1 MTSHG
6 KLLEALI
13 RHQIYIQQFGG
24 GQVKR
29 ALPILRQLAKDL
41 RARIAA
47 ATATEFQMGRM
58 VALERDLREI
68 IVHATTGIQG
78 ALELEDFAEQEA
90 GFAARLLASGATVE
104 IRQGFTPEQIRAI
117 TTRSKMT
124 LLSGKT
130 QKRLTIREAFDDF
143 AQGVGRDSMRVVQAG
158 VLEGK
163 TTDQMAREVSRLVTT
178 RSRQQAEA
186 VIRTATNHVGAT
198 ARDEVYRANA
208 DILEGERFMA
218 VLDGHTTLT
227 CIKYDALREVYAL
240 GQGPQPPLHYRC
252 RSVRIPI
259 VKEEYRLGGLGERAS
274 MDGPVDNRVTYG
286 GFLRRQSKEFQDD
299 VLGPRRAALFRSG
312 KVTINQFTDDAG
324 RVLTLDELA
333 AREGLTL

>member
-13 RHQIYIQQFGG
+13 RPQVYVQMYAG

-90 GFAARLLASGATVE
+90 GFAAKLLGSGATVE

-124 LLSGKT
+124 LLSGNVE
-130 QKRLTIREAFDDF
+130 KRLTIREAFDDF

-158 VLEGK
+158 VLESK

-186 VIRTATNHVGAT
+186 VIRTATNHIGAT

-218 VLDGHTTLT
+218 TLDSHTTIT
-227 CIKYDALREVYAL
+227 CIGFDRTLHPL
-240 GQGPQPPLHYRC
+240 GQGPRPPLHYRC
-252 RSVRIPI
+252 RSIRVPE

-274 MDGPVDNRVTYG
+274 MDGPVDNQLTYG

-312 KVTINQFTDDAG
+312 KVKINQFTDDAG

>member
-1 MTSHG
+1 
-6 KLLEALI
+6 
-13 RHQIYIQQFGG
+13 
-24 GQVKR
+24 
-29 ALPILRQLAKDL
+29 
-41 RARIAA
+41 
-47 ATATEFQMGRM
+47 M

-90 GFAARLLASGATVE
+90 GFAAKLLASGATVE

-130 QKRLTIREAFDDF
+130 QKRLTIRQAFDDF

-158 VLEGK
+158 VLESK

-186 VIRTATNHVGAT
+186 VIRTATNHIGAT

-218 VLDGHTTLT
+218 TLDSHTTIT
-227 CIKYDALREVYAL
+227 CAGLDRTLHPL
-240 GQGPQPPLHYRC
+240 GQGPRPPLHYRC
-252 RSVRIPI
+252 RSIRVPE

-274 MDGPVDNRVTYG
+274 MDGPVDNQLTYG

-312 KVTINQFTDDAG
+312 KVKINQFTDDAG
-324 RVLTLDELA
+324 RVLTLDQLA

>member
-13 RHQIYIQQFGG
+13 RHQVYVQMYAG

-90 GFAARLLASGATVE
+90 GFAAKLLGSGATVE

-124 LLSGKT
+124 LLSGNVE
-130 QKRLTIREAFDDF
+130 KRLTIREAFDDF

-158 VLEGK
+158 VLESK

-186 VIRTATNHVGAT
+186 VIRTATNHIGAT

-218 VLDGHTTLT
+218 TLDSHTTIT
-227 CIKYDALREVYAL
+227 CIGFDRTLHPL
-240 GQGPQPPLHYRC
+240 GQGPRPPLHYRC
-252 RSVRIPI
+252 RSIRVPE

-274 MDGPVDNRVTYG
+274 MDGPVDNQLTYG

-312 KVTINQFTDDAG
+312 KVKINQFTDDAG

>member
-68 IVHATTGIQG
+68 IVHATTGMQG

-90 GFAARLLASGATVE
+90 GFAAKLLASGATVE

-124 LLSGKT
+124 LLSGNVE
-130 QKRLTIREAFDDF
+130 KRLTIREAFDDF

-163 TTDQMAREVSRLVTT
+163 TTDAMAREVSQLVRT

-186 VIRTATNHVGAT
+186 VIRTATNHIGAT

-218 VLDGHTTLT
+218 TLDSHTTIT
-227 CIKYDALREVYAL
+227 CIGFDRTLHPL
-240 GQGPQPPLHYRC
+240 GQGPRPTLHYRC
-252 RSVRIPI
+252 RSIRVPV

-274 MDGPVDNRVTYG
+274 MDGPVDNQLTYG
-286 GFLRRQSKEFQDD
+286 GFLRQQSKEFQND

-312 KVTINQFTDDAG
+312 KVKINQFTDDAG
-324 RVLTLDELA
+324 RVLTLDQLA

>member
-1 MTSHG
+1 LTSHG

-13 RHQIYIQQFGG
+13 RHQIYIQQYAG

-29 ALPILRQLAKDL
+29 ALPILRQLARDL

-47 ATATEFQMGRM
+47 ASATEFQAGRM

-90 GFAARLLASGATVE
+90 GFAAKLLASGATVE

-130 QKRLTIREAFDDF
+130 QKRLTIRQAFDDF

-163 TTDQMAREVSRLVTT
+163 TTDAMAREVSRLVTT

-218 VLDGHTTLT
+218 TLDSHTTIT
-227 CIKYDALREVYAL
+227 CAGLDRTLHPL
-240 GQGPQPPLHYRC
+240 GQGPRPPLHYRC
-252 RSVRIPI
+252 RSIRVPE

-274 MDGPVDNRVTYG
+274 MDGPVDNQLTYG

-312 KVTINQFTDDAG
+312 KVKINRFTDDAG
-324 RVLTLDELA
+324 RVLTLDQLA

>member
-1 MTSHG
+1 LTSHG

-13 RHQIYIQQFGG
+13 RHQIYIQQYAG

-29 ALPILRQLAKDL
+29 ALPILRQLARDL

-47 ATATEFQMGRM
+47 ATEFQAGRM

-130 QKRLTIREAFDDF
+130 QKRLTIRQAFDDF

-158 VLEGK
+158 VLESK
-163 TTDQMAREVSRLVTT
+163 TTDAMAREVSRLVTT

-186 VIRTATNHVGAT
+186 VIRTATNHIGAT

-218 VLDGHTTLT
+218 TLDSHTTIT
-227 CIKYDALREVYAL
+227 CAGLDRTLHPL
-240 GQGPQPPLHYRC
+240 GQGPRPPLHYRC
-252 RSVRIPI
+252 RSIRVPV

-274 MDGPVDNRVTYG
+274 MDGPVDNQLTYG
-286 GFLRRQSKEFQDD
+286 GFLRQQSKEFQDD

-312 KVTINQFTDDAG
+312 KVKINQFTDDAG
-324 RVLTLDELA
+324 RVLTLDQLA

>member
-1 MTSHG
+1 LTSHG

-29 ALPILRQLAKDL
+29 ALPILRELAKDL
-41 RARIAA
+41 QQRIAG
-47 ATATEFQMGRM
+47 ATEFQAGRM

-68 IVHATTGIQG
+68 IVHATTGMQG

-90 GFAARLLASGATVE
+90 GFAAKLLASGATVE

-124 LLSGKT
+124 LLSGNVE
-130 QKRLTIREAFDDF
+130 KRLTIREAFDDF

-163 TTDQMAREVSRLVTT
+163 TTDAMAREVSQLVRT

-186 VIRTATNHVGAT
+186 VIRTATNHIGAT

-218 VLDGHTTLT
+218 TLDSHTTIT
-227 CIKYDALREVYAL
+227 CIGFDRTLHPL
-240 GQGPQPPLHYRC
+240 GQGPRPTLHYRC
-252 RSVRIPI
+252 RSIRVPV

-274 MDGPVDNRVTYG
+274 MDGPVDNQLTYG
-286 GFLRRQSKEFQDD
+286 GFLRQQSKEFQND

-312 KVTINQFTDDAG
+312 KVKINQFTDDAG
-324 RVLTLDELA
+324 RVLTLDQLA

>member
-1 MTSHG
+1 LTSHG

-29 ALPILRQLAKDL
+29 ALPILRALARDL
-41 RARIAA
+41 QQRIAG
-47 ATATEFQMGRM
+47 ATEFQAGRM

-90 GFAARLLASGATVE
+90 GFAAKLLASGATVE

-130 QKRLTIREAFDDF
+130 QKRLTIRQAFDDF

-163 TTDQMAREVSRLVTT
+163 TTDAMVREVSRLVTT

-218 VLDGHTTLT
+218 TLDSHTTIT
-227 CIKYDALREVYAL
+227 CAGLDRTLHPL
-240 GQGPQPPLHYRC
+240 GQGPRPPLHYRC
-252 RSVRIPI
+252 RSIRVPE

-274 MDGPVDNRVTYG
+274 MDGPVDNQLTYG

-312 KVTINQFTDDAG
+312 KVKINQFTDDAG

>member
-68 IVHATTGIQG
+68 IVHATTGMQG

-90 GFAARLLASGATVE
+90 GFAAKLLASGATVE

-130 QKRLTIREAFDDF
+130 QKRLTIRQAFDDF

-158 VLEGK
+158 VLESK
-163 TTDQMAREVSRLVTT
+163 TTDAMAREVSRLVTT

-218 VLDGHTTLT
+218 TLDSHTTIT
-227 CIKYDALREVYAL
+227 CAGLDRTLHPL
-240 GQGPQPPLHYRC
+240 GQGPRPPLHYRC
-252 RSVRIPI
+252 RSIRVPE

-274 MDGPVDNRVTYG
+274 MDGPVDNQLTYG

-312 KVTINQFTDDAG
+312 KVKINQFTDDAG
-324 RVLTLDELA
+324 RVLTLDQLA

>member
-1 MTSHG
+1 
-6 KLLEALI
+6 
-13 RHQIYIQQFGG
+13 
-24 GQVKR
+24 
-29 ALPILRQLAKDL
+29 
-41 RARIAA
+41 
-47 ATATEFQMGRM
+47 M

-90 GFAARLLASGATVE
+90 GFAAKLLASGATVE

-130 QKRLTIREAFDDF
+130 QKRLTIRQAFDDF

-163 TTDQMAREVSRLVTT
+163 TTDAMVREVSRLVTT

-218 VLDGHTTLT
+218 TLDSHTTIT
-227 CIKYDALREVYAL
+227 CAGLDRTLHPL
-240 GQGPQPPLHYRC
+240 GQGPRPPLHYRC
-252 RSVRIPI
+252 RSIRVPE

-274 MDGPVDNRVTYG
+274 MDGPVDNQLTYG

-312 KVTINQFTDDAG
+312 KVKINQFTDDAG

>member
-29 ALPILRQLAKDL
+29 ALPILRALARDL
-41 RARIAA
+41 QQRIAG
-47 ATATEFQMGRM
+47 ATEFQASRM
-58 VALERDLREI
+58 VAMERDLREI
-68 IVHATTGIQG
+68 IIQATTGMQG

-90 GFAARLLASGATVE
+90 GFAAKLLGSGATVE

-124 LLSGKT
+124 LLSGNVE
-130 QKRLTIREAFDDF
+130 KRLTIREAFDDF

-163 TTDQMAREVSRLVTT
+163 TTDAMAREVSQLVRT

-186 VIRTATNHVGAT
+186 VIRTATNHIGAT

-218 VLDGHTTLT
+218 TLDSHTTIRCAGLDRT
-227 CIKYDALREVYAL
+227 LHPL
-240 GQGPQPPLHYRC
+240 GQGPRPPLHYRC
-252 RSVRIPI
+252 RSIRVPE

-274 MDGPVDNRVTYG
+274 MDGPVDNQLTYG
-286 GFLRRQSKEFQDD
+286 GFLRKQSKEFQND

-312 KVTINQFTDDAG
+312 KVKINQFTDDAG
-324 RVLTLDELA
+324 RVLTLDQLA

>member
-1 MTSHG
+1 
-6 KLLEALI
+6 
-13 RHQIYIQQFGG
+13 
-24 GQVKR
+24 
-29 ALPILRQLAKDL
+29 
-41 RARIAA
+41 
-47 ATATEFQMGRM
+47 M

-90 GFAARLLASGATVE
+90 GFAAKLLASGATVE

-218 VLDGHTTLT
+218 TLDSHTTIT
-227 CIKYDALREVYAL
+227 CAGLDRTLHPL
-240 GQGPQPPLHYRC
+240 GQGPRPPLHYRC
-252 RSVRIPI
+252 RSIRVPV

-274 MDGPVDNRVTYG
+274 MDGPVDNQLTYG

-312 KVTINQFTDDAG
+312 KVKINQFTDDAG

>member
-29 ALPILRQLAKDL
+29 ALPILRQLARDL

-47 ATATEFQMGRM
+47 ASATEFQAGRM

-90 GFAARLLASGATVE
+90 GFAAKLLASGATVE

-130 QKRLTIREAFDDF
+130 QKRLTIRQAFDDF

-158 VLEGK
+158 VLESK

-186 VIRTATNHVGAT
+186 VIRTATNHIGAT

-218 VLDGHTTLT
+218 TLDSHTTIT
-227 CIKYDALREVYAL
+227 CAGLDRTLHPL
-240 GQGPQPPLHYRC
+240 GQGPRPPLHYRC
-252 RSVRIPI
+252 RSIRVPE

-274 MDGPVDNRVTYG
+274 MDGPVDNQLTYG

-312 KVTINQFTDDAG
+312 KVKINQFTDDAG
-324 RVLTLDELA
+324 RVLTLDQLA

>member
-29 ALPILRQLAKDL
+29 ALPILRALARDL
-41 RARIAA
+41 QQRIAG
-47 ATATEFQMGRM
+47 ATEFQAGRM

-90 GFAARLLASGATVE
+90 GFAAKLLASGATVE

-130 QKRLTIREAFDDF
+130 QKRLTIRQAFDDF

-163 TTDQMAREVSRLVTT
+163 TTDAMVREVSRLVTT

-218 VLDGHTTLT
+218 TLDSHTTIT
-227 CIKYDALREVYAL
+227 CAGLDRTLHPL
-240 GQGPQPPLHYRC
+240 GQGPRPPLHYRC
-252 RSVRIPI
+252 RSIRVPE

-274 MDGPVDNRVTYG
+274 MDGPVDNQLTYG

-312 KVTINQFTDDAG
+312 KVKINQFTDDAG

>member
-29 ALPILRQLAKDL
+29 ALPILRQLARDL

-47 ATATEFQMGRM
+47 ASATEFQAGRM

-90 GFAARLLASGATVE
+90 GFAAKLLASGATVE

-124 LLSGKT
+124 LLSGKA

-158 VLEGK
+158 VLESK

-186 VIRTATNHVGAT
+186 VIRTATNHIGAT

-218 VLDGHTTLT
+218 TLDSHTTIT
-227 CIKYDALREVYAL
+227 CASLDRTLHPL
-240 GQGPQPPLHYRC
+240 GQGPRPPLHYRC
-252 RSVRIPI
+252 RSVRTPI

-274 MDGPVDNRVTYG
+274 MDGPVDNQLTYG

-312 KVTINQFTDDAG
+312 KVKINQFTDDAG

>member
-29 ALPILRQLAKDL
+29 ALPILRQLARDL

-47 ATATEFQMGRM
+47 ASATEFQAGRM

-90 GFAARLLASGATVE
+90 GFAAKLLGSGATVE

-124 LLSGKT
+124 LLSGNVE
-130 QKRLTIREAFDDF
+130 KRLTIREAFDDF

-163 TTDQMAREVSRLVTT
+163 TTDAMAREVSQLVRT

-186 VIRTATNHVGAT
+186 VIRTATNHIGAT

-218 VLDGHTTLT
+218 TLDSHTTIT
-227 CIKYDALREVYAL
+227 CIGFDRTLHPL
-240 GQGPQPPLHYRC
+240 GQGPRTPLHYRC
-252 RSVRIPI
+252 RSIRVPV

-274 MDGPVDNRVTYG
+274 MDGPVDNQLTYG
-286 GFLRRQSKEFQDD
+286 GFLRQQSKEFQND

-312 KVTINQFTDDAG
+312 KVKINQFTDDAG
-324 RVLTLDELA
+324 RVLTLDQLA

>member
-29 ALPILRQLAKDL
+29 ALPILRELAKDL
-41 RARIAA
+41 QQRIAG
-47 ATATEFQMGRM
+47 ATEFQAGRM

-68 IVHATTGIQG
+68 IVHATTGMQG

-90 GFAARLLASGATVE
+90 GFAAKLLASGATVE

-124 LLSGKT
+124 LLSGNVE
-130 QKRLTIREAFDDF
+130 KRLTIREAFDDF

-163 TTDQMAREVSRLVTT
+163 TTDAMAREVSQLVRT

-186 VIRTATNHVGAT
+186 VIRTATNHIGAT

-218 VLDGHTTLT
+218 TLDSHTTIT
-227 CIKYDALREVYAL
+227 CIGFDRTLHPL
-240 GQGPQPPLHYRC
+240 GQGPRPTLHYRC
-252 RSVRIPI
+252 RSIRVPV

-274 MDGPVDNRVTYG
+274 MDGPVDNQLTYG
-286 GFLRRQSKEFQDD
+286 GFLRQQSKEFQND

-312 KVTINQFTDDAG
+312 KVKINQFTDDAG
-324 RVLTLDELA
+324 RVLTLDQLA

>member
-1 MTSHG
+1 
-6 KLLEALI
+6 
-13 RHQIYIQQFGG
+13 
-24 GQVKR
+24 
-29 ALPILRQLAKDL
+29 LPILRELAKDL
-41 RARIAA
+41 QQRIAG
-47 ATATEFQMGRM
+47 ATEFQAGRM

-68 IVHATTGIQG
+68 IVHATTGMQG

-90 GFAARLLASGATVE
+90 GFAAKLLASGATVE

-124 LLSGKT
+124 LLSGNVE
-130 QKRLTIREAFDDF
+130 KRLTIREAFDDF

-163 TTDQMAREVSRLVTT
+163 TTDAMAREVSQLVRT

-186 VIRTATNHVGAT
+186 VIRTATNHIGAT

-218 VLDGHTTLT
+218 TLDSHTTIT
-227 CIKYDALREVYAL
+227 CIGFDRTLHPL
-240 GQGPQPPLHYRC
+240 GQGPRPTLHYRC
-252 RSVRIPI
+252 RSIRVPV

-274 MDGPVDNRVTYG
+274 MDGPVDNQLTYG
-286 GFLRRQSKEFQDD
+286 GFLRQQSKEFQND

-312 KVTINQFTDDAG
+312 KVKINQFTDDAG
-324 RVLTLDELA
+324 RVLTLDQLA